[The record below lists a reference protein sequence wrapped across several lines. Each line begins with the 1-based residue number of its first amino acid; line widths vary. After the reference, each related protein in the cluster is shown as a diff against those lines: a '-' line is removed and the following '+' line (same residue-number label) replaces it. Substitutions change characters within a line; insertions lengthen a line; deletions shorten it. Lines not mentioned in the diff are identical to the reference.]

1 MPVQVFLN
9 ATLRKRI
16 KEYDPASGL
25 SVSLSEPATVA
36 GLCGLLGIP
45 KGEIKLVMINGR
57 AASLDHVLKGDE
69 RIGLFPPVGGG

>member
-9 ATLRKRI
+9 ATLRKSV
-16 KEYDPASGL
+16 KGYDPTRGL

-36 GLCGLLGIP
+36 GLCDMLRIP
-45 KGEIKLVMINGR
+45 KGEIKLVMIDGR
-57 AASLDHVLKGDE
+57 AASLENELKGNE